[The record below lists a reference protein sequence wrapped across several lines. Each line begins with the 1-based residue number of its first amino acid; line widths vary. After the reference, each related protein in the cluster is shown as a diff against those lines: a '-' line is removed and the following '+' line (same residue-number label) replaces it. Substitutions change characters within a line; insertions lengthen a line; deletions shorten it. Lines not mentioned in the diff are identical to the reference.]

1 MKIID
6 LLSSE
11 RVVSGVQA
19 SSKKRLFELASEIIA
34 KDCPDFGAAEVFEGL
49 FARERLGSTGLGS
62 GVAIPHGRIKGVRN
76 AIGSFVQ
83 LKQAVDYD
91 AIDGEPVDLLFCLLV
106 PEESTDEHLQIL
118 SKLAE
123 LFSNKELCKR
133 LRSADND
140 EVLLKLLTKSEKG

>member
-1 MKIID
+1 
-6 LLSSE
+6 
-11 RVVSGVQA
+11 
-19 SSKKRLFELASEIIA
+19 
-34 KDCPDFGAAEVFEGL
+34 
-49 FARERLGSTGLGS
+49 LGS